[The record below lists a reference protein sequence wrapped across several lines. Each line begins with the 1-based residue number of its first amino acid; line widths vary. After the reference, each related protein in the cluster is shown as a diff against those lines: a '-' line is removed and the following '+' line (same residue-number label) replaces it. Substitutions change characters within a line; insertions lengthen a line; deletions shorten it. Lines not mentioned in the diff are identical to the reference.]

1 MFESLF
7 VFLMELCRKQMSVSK
22 SLKVRPKFQP
32 KIATL
37 KNRLFLKISLVKF
50 DFEIFD

>member
-1 MFESLF
+1 MPESLIF
-7 VFLMELCRKQMSVSK
+7 FLMVLCRMQMSVNK
-22 SLKVRPKFQP
+22 SLKIRPKFQP